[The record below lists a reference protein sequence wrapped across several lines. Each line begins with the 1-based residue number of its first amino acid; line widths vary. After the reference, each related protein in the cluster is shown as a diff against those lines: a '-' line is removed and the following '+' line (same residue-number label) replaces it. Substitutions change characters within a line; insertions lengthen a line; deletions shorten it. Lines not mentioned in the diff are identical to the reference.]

1 MPASDTV
8 CRFRGARLA
17 CRIQHGGRYQ
27 PTRVQDCLNT
37 FESGGCRRPASDRSA
52 IPWWRPASRI
62 GIKMLTDMQLHCPGV
77 AGEVTWRN
85 RLFTGGQGESA
96 DGTYQGGAYHS
107 V

>member
-1 MPASDTV
+1 
-8 CRFRGARLA
+8 
-17 CRIQHGGRYQ
+17 
-27 PTRVQDCLNT
+27 
-37 FESGGCRRPASDRSA
+37 
-52 IPWWRPASRI
+52 
-62 GIKMLTDMQLHCPGV
+62 MLTDMQLHCPGV